1 MVQRQYRT
9 KSVQIALIFHKNI
22 VTKKD
27 GFVPSFFVEKNDFPR
42 MRILGAVPL
51 AILSQIVV

>member
-1 MVQRQYRT
+1 M
-9 KSVQIALIFHKNI
+9 QIALIFHENI

>member
-1 MVQRQYRT
+1 
-9 KSVQIALIFHKNI
+9 VQIALIFHENI

-42 MRILGAVPL
+42 MRILGAVSL